1 MAMGDACEMIA
12 ELRAAV
18 PLTRAKN
25 LLMGATGLRV
35 ALAMSLTLTCVCEPS
50 ADLTFTVDPSLIGSL
65 QTLLR
70 PPMRFSTSLSN
81 DDRPSIPRHEGRRLS

>member
-18 PLTRAKN
+18 PLPRAKN
-25 LLMGATGLRV
+25 LLMGATGLCV

-50 ADLTFTVDPSLIGSL
+50 ADLTFTVDGPES
-65 QTLLR
+65 
-70 PPMRFSTSLSN
+70 
-81 DDRPSIPRHEGRRLS
+81 DRLSADAAEAADAVLDLIV